1 MLSRLKLVMMT
12 ISTNGLV
19 ELIIGS
25 IRPSSSPRLLHD
37 VAAELILQSKKASDL
52 NEAFEVVEPLLNDLK
67 KTFLDMQAI
76 AEKEGVTWACEVYGS
91 DYEYL
96 RGSSFADQSL
106 ADSERK
112 IRASRK
118 FVTSVQ
124 EALLE
129 LTPNE
134 FERACTQI
142 LRLMG
147 CAHPR
152 TSPVRD
158 DGGLDFYGKLEL
170 KGRLD
175 TVAPYGGVDGRVA
188 VWLIGQAKHYPVNA
202 IQTAALRELVGSV
215 ELARTRGAIHAW
227 EGLDLRPFDPVIQ
240 LIFTTGRFSSGAVRL
255 LEKSGM
261 VSMDGRQ
268 LATFLCDAGQGIDL
282 SSDTFSEVSFRAGL
296 GL

>member
-1 MLSRLKLVMMT
+1 MT
-12 ISTNGLV
+12 INTT
-19 ELIIGS
+19 ELIELITGAIG
-25 IRPSSSPRLLHD
+25 PSSSPRLLHD
-37 VAAELILQSKKASDL
+37 VAAELILQSNAASDL
-52 NEAFEVVEPLLNDLK
+52 DEAFELAEPLLDDLK
-67 KTFLDMQAI
+67 RAFLDVQAI
-76 AEKEGVTWACEVYGS
+76 SERQGVTWTCEVYGS

-106 ADSERK
+106 SADERRV
-112 IRASRK
+112 RAGRN
-118 FVTSVQ
+118 FITSVQ
-124 EALLE
+124 AALLE

-142 LRLMG
+142 LQLMG

-175 TVAPYGGVDGRVA
+175 TVAPYGGIDGRAA
-188 VWLIGQAKHYPVNA
+188 VWLIGQAKHYPVHA
-202 IQTAALRELVGSV
+202 IQTAVLRELVGSV

-240 LIFTTGRFSSGAVRL
+240 LIFTTGRFSAGALRL

-261 VSMDGRQ
+261 LSMDGRQ

-282 SSDTFSEVSFRAGL
+282 ESNTFSKASFRAGL
-296 GL
+296 GI